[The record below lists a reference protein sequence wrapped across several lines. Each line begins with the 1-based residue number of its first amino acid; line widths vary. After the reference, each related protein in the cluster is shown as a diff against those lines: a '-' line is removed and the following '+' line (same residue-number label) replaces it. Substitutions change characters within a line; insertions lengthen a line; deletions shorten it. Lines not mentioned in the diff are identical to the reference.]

1 MRKRSK
7 YRPKLSVQNPIAL
20 ALAKVTPLTRA
31 TDDNAILRTAARLA
45 YTLLRAGKAGR
56 QEIADLCDYSNAGQS
71 LKEMGKGA
79 EYTAEL
85 LAGADALEAV
95 LKRKRVHGNYV
106 CTAQQLGAIAVM
118 LDVVD
123 AQLDASSVYE
133 VIAAR
138 AVTQRVLRNLEPLEV
153 V

>member
-7 YRPKLSVQNPIAL
+7 YRPKISVQNPVAL
-20 ALAKVTPLTRA
+20 AISKVTPLTKA
-31 TDDNAILRTAARLA
+31 VDDNAILRTAARLA
-45 YTLLRAGKAGR
+45 YTLLKTGKAGR
-56 QEIADLCDYSNAGQS
+56 QEIADLCDYSNCGQS
-71 LKEMGKGA
+71 LKEAGKGTDYA
-79 EYTAEL
+79 AEL

-95 LKRKRVHGNYV
+95 IKRKREHGTYI
-106 CTAQQLGAIAVM
+106 CTAPQLSAIAVM

-123 AQLDASSVYE
+123 AQLDASTVYE

-138 AVTQRVLRNLEPLEV
+138 AVTQRVLKNLEPLEV